1 MKEIAEGVVNRR
13 EAARANAA
21 RRQREQ
27 RMDGQSLR
35 ADVDKLFRKV
45 EALEK
50 EIEELKKH

>member
-1 MKEIAEGVVNRR
+1 
-13 EAARANAA
+13 
-21 RRQREQ
+21 
-27 RMDGQSLR
+27 MDGQSLR